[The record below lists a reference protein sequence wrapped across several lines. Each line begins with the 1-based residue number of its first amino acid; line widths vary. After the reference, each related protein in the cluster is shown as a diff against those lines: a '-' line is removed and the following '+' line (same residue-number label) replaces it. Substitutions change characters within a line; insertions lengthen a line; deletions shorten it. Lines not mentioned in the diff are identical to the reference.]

1 MAYYDENGDEVVAFS
16 QKEVDAKIKEAS
28 TDTTGKAKIAEDAL
42 AVKTK
47 EYDDLSNKYED
58 KKNSYSELQKK
69 TKEDETKYK
78 EVLERDTTTYNK
90 AIEDKIAQVAGDDK
104 EYAAEIKKQL
114 EAGVGL
120 ETNDAAAIDKQI
132 QKAQALTNIEL
143 SREVNSPA
151 DSGGD
156 APVYSNDKGD
166 FTETP
171 EGKNTLGMLENM
183 MRLPADEPT
192 K

>member
-28 TDTTGKAKIAEDAL
+28 TDTTNKTKTAEDAL
-42 AVKTK
+42 AAKTK
-47 EYDDLSNKYED
+47 EYDDLSTKYED
-58 KKNSYSELQKK
+58 KKTSYSELQKK

-78 EVLERDTTTYNK
+78 EVLERDTTTYKK
-90 AIEDKIAQVAGDDK
+90 AIEDKITSIAGDDK
-104 EYAAEIKKQL
+104 EYAAELKKQL
-114 EAGVGL
+114 ESGVGL

-143 SREVNSPA
+143 SREVKSPS
-151 DSGGD
+151 DGGGD
-156 APVYSNDKGD
+156 APIYSGDKKD
-166 FTETP
+166 FTQTK
-171 EGKNTLGMLENM
+171 EGKDTLDFLGNM
-183 MRLPADEPT
+183 MGLSADEPT

>member
-16 QKEVDAKIKEAS
+16 QKEVDAKIKEVS

-42 AVKTK
+42 AAKTK
-47 EYDDLSNKYED
+47 EYDDLSSKYED
-58 KKNSYSELQKK
+58 KKTSYAELQKK
-69 TKEDETKYK
+69 TKEDESKYK

-90 AIEDKIAQVAGDDK
+90 AIEDKIAKVAGDDK

-114 EAGVGL
+114 EAGVGI
-120 ETNDAAAIDKQI
+120 ETNDAATIDKQI

-151 DSGGD
+151 DAGGG

>member
-1 MAYYDENGDEVVAFS
+1 MSFYDENGDEVVAFS
-16 QKEVDAKIKEAS
+16 QKEVDAQIKAAS
-28 TDTTGKAKIAEDAL
+28 TDTNGKAKVAEDAL
-42 AVKTK
+42 AAKTK
-47 EYDDLSNKYED
+47 EYDDLSSKYED
-58 KKNSYSELQKK
+58 KKTSYKELQDKVK
-69 TKEDETKYK
+69 SDEGKYK
-78 EVLERDTTTYNK
+78 EVLERDTNAYNK
-90 AIEDKIAQVAGDDK
+90 AIEDKIAKVAGDDK

-114 EAGVGL
+114 EGGVGL

-151 DSGGD
+151 DAGGG
-156 APVYSNDKGD
+156 APIYSNEKAD
-166 FTETP
+166 FTKTP
-171 EGKNTLGMLENM
+171 EGKNTLGMLEDM